1 MTDLPAALLL
11 GIIEGITEFLPI
23 SSTGHLLIA
32 ERWLGAR
39 SDLFNIAIQAGAILA
54 VVLIYRRRL
63 WDLAL
68 SFFGRAAPAAH
79 DPAGLALAPAQA
91 RDYAFK
97 LAAAFGVTAV
107 LGLLAKK
114 LGFQLPGT
122 LAPVA
127 WALVLGGVWMLVA
140 EQLAARRAA
149 ALGERHAITWTVALL
164 VGIAQVVAGVFP
176 GTSRS
181 AATIFVALLAGTTS
195 RAAATEFAF
204 LVGIPTMFAATAYE
218 LLEVYKAGGLAGEDW
233 SALAVAFVAAAVTA
247 FVAVKWLLRYIQT
260 HRFTAFAAYRIALG
274 AVLLLWLPTG
284 G

>member
-1 MTDLPAALLL
+1 MTDLFAALLL

-32 ERWLGAR
+32 EHWLGRR

-54 VVLIYRRRL
+54 VVLIYRQRL
-63 WDLAL
+63 WDLAMGFL
-68 SFFGRAAPAAH
+68 GRGAPAGH
-79 DPAGLALAPAQA
+79 DPAGIALTPAQS

-97 LAAAFGVTAV
+97 LMAAFGVTAV
-107 LGLLAKK
+107 GGLLVKA
-114 LGFQLPGT
+114 LGWELPERV
-122 LAPVA
+122 APIA
-127 WALVLGGVWMLVA
+127 WALILGGVWMIAA

-149 ALGERHAITWTVALL
+149 ALGERSGISWLTAIL
-164 VGIAQVVAGVFP
+164 VGAAQVVAGVFP

-181 AATIFVALLAGTTS
+181 GATIFVALLAGTTN

-218 LLEVYKAGGLAGEDW
+218 LLDLAKHGGLHGEDW
-233 SALAVAFVAAAVTA
+233 TALGVAFVASAITA

-260 HRFTAFAAYRIALG
+260 HRFTVFSVYRLVLG
-274 AVLLLWLPTG
+274 AVLLLVVKEGP
-284 G
+284 